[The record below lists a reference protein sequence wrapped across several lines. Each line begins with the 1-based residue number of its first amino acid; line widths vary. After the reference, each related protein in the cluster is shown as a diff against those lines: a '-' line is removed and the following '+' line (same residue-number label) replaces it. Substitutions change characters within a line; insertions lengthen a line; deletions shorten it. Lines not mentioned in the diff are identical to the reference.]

1 MGKINREGQAHV
13 LTKYEEQRILDNLD
27 PPWSVIFAIGIYTG
41 ERWGA
46 IRQLSTGDVYAFP
59 GEPLSTITFR
69 SITRKQS
76 AGKKANTRQVYVHPT
91 LRAILDGYH
100 PKRDGLCFPC
110 PSDPTRPVSPQQ
122 CDYHLR
128 EAVKKAGLEHLGI
141 STHSTRR
148 TFITRLANSKVPLH
162 ELKALT
168 GHKSMDSLMR
178 YIDGNPD
185 TQKSAILSL

>member
-1 MGKINREGQAHV
+1 MGKVNREGQAHV
-13 LTKYEEQRILDNLD
+13 LSKYEEMRVMDSLD
-27 PPWSVIFAIGIYTG
+27 PPWSIIFAIGIYTG

-46 IRQLSTGDVYAFP
+46 IRQLDVKDVYAFP
-59 GEPLSTITFR
+59 GEPLAQITFR

-76 AGKKANTRQVYVHPT
+76 AGKKPNTRQVYVHPT
-91 LRAILDGYH
+91 LRAILVGYY
-100 PKRDGLCFPC
+100 PRRDGCLFPGHEN
-110 PSDPTRPVSPQQ
+110 PTRPVTPQQ

-128 EAVKKAGLEHLGI
+128 QAVKKAGLEHLGI

-185 TQKSAILSL
+185 TQRAAIMAL